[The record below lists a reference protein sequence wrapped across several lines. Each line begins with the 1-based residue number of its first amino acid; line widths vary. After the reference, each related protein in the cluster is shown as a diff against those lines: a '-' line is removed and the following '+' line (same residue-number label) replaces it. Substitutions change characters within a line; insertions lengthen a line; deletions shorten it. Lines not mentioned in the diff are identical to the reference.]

1 MGVRDLAGTETS
13 TRHQS
18 RPSLGAL
25 VRRRPLAVAKKFGP
39 GILAGAADN
48 DPTTVATLAVI
59 GSTTAYGLSWLVL
72 LVIPMLVV
80 VQVISASV
88 GVRAREGLE
97 DVVREH
103 YGRGWALV
111 LLLAVLAVS
120 VLTLAADIA
129 GGAAALSL
137 LTGLSYRYFIA
148 PFALGVAALLTY
160 GSYQRIERVLRWVML
175 IFVTYVVAAVL
186 ARPNWSDV
194 LRATVRPHFSSSKP
208 YIEGILAL
216 LGTTLTSYAYVWE
229 TIEEAEERPRLRR
242 IGLVRLDAGLGMVVA
257 GLLFWFIVIATG
269 ATLGI
274 QGQPVQTADDAARA
288 LAPLVGPYA
297 EIVFGVGLL
306 ASAVIAVPVLAGTS
320 AYVFAEAF
328 GFREGL
334 TEPFQRARPFYFA
347 LLGSIIVATAIAYSG
362 ISPIRLLLL
371 GSVAGGLATPLSL
384 LFLLRAA
391 RDRKVMGEDRIGA
404 GLWLAGCVVALLI
417 AAAGSLYIW
426 RQFV

>member
-1 MGVRDLAGTETS
+1 MARTETGA
-13 TRHQS
+13 RHQS
-18 RPSLGAL
+18 SPSIGAL
-25 VRRRPLAVAKKFGP
+25 IRRRPLAVAKKLGP

-59 GSTTAYGLSWLVL
+59 GSTTVYGLSWLVL

-88 GVRAREGLE
+88 GVRARQGLE

-111 LLLAVLAVS
+111 LLLAVLAVT
-120 VLTLAADIA
+120 VVTLAADLA

-137 LTGLSYRYFIA
+137 LTGRSYRYFIA
-148 PFALGVAALLTY
+148 PFALGVAALLLW
-160 GSYQRIERVLRWVML
+160 GSYQGVERVLRWVVL
-175 IFVTYVVAAVL
+175 VFVTYVVAAVL
-186 ARPNWSDV
+186 ARPNWGDI
-194 LRATVRPHFSSSKP
+194 LRATVRPHLSSSKP
-208 YIEGILAL
+208 YVEGMLAL

-229 TIEEAEERPRLRR
+229 TIEEAEERPHLRR
-242 IGLVRLDAGLGMVVA
+242 IGLVRLDAGLGMVAA
-257 GLLFWFIVIATG
+257 GLIFWFIVIATG
-269 ATLGI
+269 ATLGVNA
-274 QGQPVQTADDAARA
+274 QPVQTAQDAARA
-288 LAPLVGPYA
+288 LAPLAGPYA
-297 EIVFGVGLL
+297 AIVFGVGLL

-347 LLGSIIVATAIAYSG
+347 LLGSIIVATTIAYSG
-362 ISPIRLLLL
+362 ISPIRLLWI

-391 RDRKVMGEDRIGA
+391 RDRKVMGERRIGV
-404 GLWLAGCVVALLI
+404 GLLLAGVIVALLI
-417 AAAGSLYIW
+417 SAAAALYLW
-426 RQFV
+426 RQFA